1 MDKNMQYTEDTKK
14 LAQFV
19 CDKISY
25 AEQHKKSDLETL
37 HELVDLIGDLME
49 AEVDRKDW
57 YNLCQVIPPED
68 VDENSIS

>member
-1 MDKNMQYTEDTKK
+1 MQYTEDTKK

-25 AEQHKKSDLETL
+25 AEHHKKSDLETL

-49 AEVDRKDW
+49 NETDRKDW
-57 YNLCQVIPPED
+57 YGLCNVIAPEN
-68 VDENSIS
+68 VDENAIS